1 MTRLVATLLLAAAL
15 TGCASKSET
24 AAPAGQAA
32 ATTAAGAASPARTK
46 ACQQFTA
53 FFTSLREQA
62 KTSGSGWTPDK
73 GVEELLSTMK
83 QSPSWASTSEADR
96 DATVAGIKDAANG
109 TSCG

>member
-15 TGCASKSET
+15 TGCASKTET
-24 AAPAGQAA
+24 AAPAT
-32 ATTAAGAASPARTK
+32 ATTAAGPASPARTK

-62 KTSGSGWTPDK
+62 KSSGSGWTPEQ
-73 GVEELLSTMK
+73 GAEELLSTMR

-96 DATVAGIKDAANG
+96 TATEAGIKDAANG